1 MDIVTQSFRA
11 RFNREP
17 WHVVRAPGRVNLIGE
32 HTDYNEGFV
41 LPVAI
46 DREVRIAL
54 SPRQDR
60 TVVLYSANYDSRTEF
75 DLDRIERDGVN
86 PWSNYPRG
94 VALFLAR
101 QNHVLTGL
109 DGAIVSSVPVAAGLS
124 SSAALELASAW
135 AFLVASSKDSA
146 SPGLPVR
153 SNLPEPLDL
162 IRLCRKVENEFVGVQ
177 CGIMDQFISASGRQ
191 HHALFLDC
199 RSLSYEHVPLPD
211 SVKIVVCNTGIRR
224 ELGASEYNRRRGECS
239 QGVEF
244 FSRHI
249 EHVSA
254 LRDVSSEDLERL
266 ARQMDP
272 LIRKRCRHVISE
284 NERVMQS
291 VQRLRSGDLEQFG
304 QLMNASHQS
313 LKVDYEVSCQEL
325 DLMVEIAVQQPA
337 VLGSRMTGA
346 GFGGCTVSLVKN
358 DYVGSFVNQVK
369 EKYHKETGL
378 AAEIY
383 VCDTSHGAGVVQ

>member
-1 MDIVTQSFRA
+1 MDVVTQVFRA
-11 RFNREP
+11 RFGREP
-17 WHVVRAPGRVNLIGE
+17 RHVVRAPGRVNLIGE

-46 DREVRIAL
+46 DKDVRIAL

-60 TVVLYSANYDSRTEF
+60 TALIYSANYDSETEF
-75 DLDRIERDGVN
+75 DLDRIERDGAN

-101 QNHVLTGL
+101 QNHLTGL
-109 DGAIVSSVPVAAGLS
+109 DAAIVSNVPVAAGLS

-135 AFLVASSKDSA
+135 AFLVASRTDNGSSQL
-146 SPGLPVR
+146 SVS
-153 SNLPEPLDL
+153 SNVPEPLDL
-162 IRLCRKVENEFVGVQ
+162 IRLCQRVENEFVGVQ

-191 HHALFLDC
+191 NHALFLDC
-199 RSLSYEHVPLPD
+199 RSLSCEHVPVPD
-211 SVKIVVCNTGIRR
+211 SVKIVVCNTGVKR
-224 ELGASEYNRRRGECS
+224 ELSASEYNRRRNECGR
-239 QGVEF
+239 GVEF
-244 FSRHI
+244 FNRHI
-249 EHVSA
+249 GHVSA
-254 LRDVSSEDLERL
+254 LRDVSSKDFERL
-266 ARQMDP
+266 ASQMDP
-272 LIRKRCRHVISE
+272 LIKKRCRHVISE

-313 LKVDYEVSCQEL
+313 LKADYEVSCQEL
-325 DLMVEIAVQQPA
+325 DLMVEIAGQQPG

-346 GFGGCTVSLVKN
+346 GFGGCTVSLVNN
-358 DYVGSFVNQVK
+358 DGVASFESQVK
-369 EKYHKETGL
+369 EEYYKKTGF

-383 VCDTSHGAGVVQ
+383 VCGTSHGAGVVQ